1 MNGRT
6 RVVLAAVAC
15 AALCLSVAG
24 GTAVAKKKKIRQVG
38 NTITVQNSAIAK
50 GNRKLTVSGVV
61 QSSVPKCE
69 RDRSVLLYE
78 VGPGGDFI
86 GGAIGHGVSLGGAQ
100 RGQVTVVGIPAKKI
114 KADRRFRVEVV
125 SRRIEVK
132 GTPMVCKRGV
142 SVEFAG
148 NFT

>member
-6 RVVLAAVAC
+6 RVVLAAAAC

-24 GTAVAKKKKIRQVG
+24 GTAVAKKKVRQVA
-38 NTITVQNSAIAK
+38 NTVTVQSSAIAK
-50 GNRKLTVSGVV
+50 GNRKLTVSAVV
-61 QSSVPKCE
+61 QSSVAKCE

-78 VGPGGDFI
+78 VGPGGDFV

-100 RGQVTVVGIPAKKI
+100 RGQVTVPGTPAKKI
-114 KADRRFRVEVV
+114 ESDRRFRVEVV
-125 SRRIEVK
+125 SRRIKVK
-132 GTPMVCKRGV
+132 GQTMVCKRAV

-148 NFT
+148 NLT